1 MEIKKRV
8 AEVVKACQARNIPI
22 RIGVNCGS
30 LEKEFE
36 DKYGQ
41 TAQGM
46 VASAEYNIKYL
57 EDLGFTDIKVSLKA
71 SDVQRTVEAYRT
83 VKTYE

>member
-1 MEIKKRV
+1 
-8 AEVVKACQARNIPI
+8 
-22 RIGVNCGS
+22 
-30 LEKEFE
+30 
-36 DKYGQ
+36 
-41 TAQGM
+41 M

-83 VKTYE
+83 FKTYE